1 MGHDDF
7 TRPERPS
14 HVTPGV
20 IWDYSGGYNE
30 RFDFQ
35 GNTFNLT
42 TQHSHMT
49 KLNEET
55 FPGKCF
61 GTEPT
66 KHLHRTNQDRNALVQ
81 EGLQHDI
88 IKRSVVTNH
97 GRLFF
102 LQPFWDIFTTWR
114 CTRFQSEMYIHQ
126 FDSLCVCEYTSNIQR
141 QYHQQKQPDGAH
153 TCLTC
158 QSECQSSETWKLS
171 RAVAYKRMER
181 IAQTCL

>member
-88 IKRSVVTNH
+88 SKRSVVTNH

-126 FDSLCVCEYTSNIQR
+126 FDSLCVCVNILPTSRGSITSKSSLTGHIPALPAKVNVKA
-141 QYHQQKQPDGAH
+141 QKREN
-153 TCLTC
+153 CLEQLPTKGWR
-158 QSECQSSETWKLS
+158 E
-171 RAVAYKRMER
+171 
-181 IAQTCL
+181 

>member
-126 FDSLCVCEYTSNIQR
+126 FDSLCVCEYTSNVQR

-158 QSECQSSETWKLS
+158 QSECQSSET
-171 RAVAYKRMER
+171 
-181 IAQTCL
+181 